1 MKLIAAVAENR
12 VIGKGYGMPW
22 DLPDEYEHYRR
33 IIADQTV
40 IMGRR
45 SYEIFGKDLT
55 SRYVV
60 VVSRSPDKLEGALGS
75 AIFCGSLEEAVDR
88 AKSLGR
94 DVYINGGASIYQQA
108 LPTVDEM
115 NLSIVKGE
123 FAGDAYFPEFA
134 ASAWRIVERVDHGAW
149 EFRRYARR

>member
-1 MKLIAAVAENR
+1 MSLKLIAAVAENR
-12 VIGKGYGMPW
+12 VIAKDDGMPW

-33 IIADQTV
+33 IIDGQTV

-55 SRYVV
+55 SRHAV
-60 VVSRSPDKLEGALGS
+60 VVSHSREALEGA
-75 AIFCGSLEEAVDR
+75 IVCGSLEEAVEK

-94 DVYINGGASIYQQA
+94 EAYVNGGASIYKQA
-108 LPTVDEM
+108 IALVDVM

-123 FAGDAYFPEFA
+123 FEGDAYFPEFEE
-134 ASAWRIVERVDHGAW
+134 SAWDVVERVDHGGW
-149 EFRRYARR
+149 EFRRYVRK